1 MKTLKQLR
9 KQKNFSQQTLA
20 EKLGVSRS
28 TVAMWETGGAQPDHK
43 TLLQLSALLN
53 ASIDEMLDNE
63 NAPSLES
70 EQGELCTQDSQLLA
84 LFSQLSQQDKGRLL
98 ERAEMLVAKT
108 HE

>member
-1 MKTLKQLR
+1 
-9 KQKNFSQQTLA
+9 FSQQVLA

-53 ASIDEMLDNE
+53 ASIDEMLGNK
-63 NAPSLES
+63 NAPALES
-70 EQGELCTQDSQLLA
+70 AQGELCMQDSQLLA

-98 ERAEMLVAKT
+98 ERAEMLAAQT
-108 HE
+108 RE